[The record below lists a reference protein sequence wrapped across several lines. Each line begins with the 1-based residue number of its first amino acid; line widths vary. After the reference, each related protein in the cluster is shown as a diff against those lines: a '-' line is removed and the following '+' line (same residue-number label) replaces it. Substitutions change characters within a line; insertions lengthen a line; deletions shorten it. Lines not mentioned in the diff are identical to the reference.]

1 MSVWKPI
8 LSCLTM
14 LLTLS
19 PGYAQ
24 TPEPRDGPAENSEQE
39 TAHSKRPHFRVE
51 VVAPPVLEGN
61 STDRYG
67 SLITAVTEAQITDLN
82 AQDLSSA
89 LRRVPG
95 VSVSRYNL
103 IGAYGGA
110 DGGAVYIRGQGSGRP
125 GDEISILM
133 DGVPRF
139 VGVWTHPLLDTI
151 DVDSIRRIDI
161 YKSPQPVLLGNMA
174 FAAVNILP
182 RVHEREGF
190 SGRYGAAYG
199 EFGTVVQR
207 VQIGGRRSRFDFDI
221 NGSYRRSDGHR
232 ENAGGQTWAV
242 DGTLGIRL
250 NEHWRLS
257 TYLSH
262 TDGWA
267 DDPGD
272 VRVAHPPVTPRF
284 VTNDDFT
291 LVVLSHDHGRW
302 SGSVKLYNETGD
314 IDWLQWDS
322 SESQSFRTLTDYD
335 NYGFRLREQFKP
347 WEKGEILFGFDQDFY
362 GGTAVE
368 RWAAGDRNPVDLQLR
383 NSAPY
388 AMYSQT
394 FDIGSFRLTP
404 SAGIRRNASRFFG
417 ADWGPQAG
425 ITVDRGTTRLYANY
439 ANGFNL
445 PGVYAASFYSSWG
458 RGDQWKKL
466 RPERIRHAEVGL
478 LQPLTRRARL
488 SWSVFRDRVEDALR
502 FVAPPPPPPQFANI
516 GNYRV
521 IGSELS
527 LDVFMSDNLA
537 LYTGANYQSTAP
549 SDVPNAPRWL
559 WVSGMN
565 WLLATDWRFNLDAEW
580 VDDQFVLNP
589 RFAATQASVAPYF
602 LLNGRLARRVGRRH
616 ELFVAVE
623 NLTDSDYEFRPG
635 YPMPGR
641 TWMLGLNL
649 GFGTE
654 PD

>member
-207 VQIGGRRSRFDFDI
+207 VQIGG
-221 NGSYRRSDGHR
+221 
-232 ENAGGQTWAV
+232 
-242 DGTLGIRL
+242 
-250 NEHWRLS
+250 
-257 TYLSH
+257 
-262 TDGWA
+262 
-267 DDPGD
+267 
-272 VRVAHPPVTPRF
+272 
-284 VTNDDFT
+284 
-291 LVVLSHDHGRW
+291 
-302 SGSVKLYNETGD
+302 
-314 IDWLQWDS
+314 
-322 SESQSFRTLTDYD
+322 
-335 NYGFRLREQFKP
+335 
-347 WEKGEILFGFDQDFY
+347 
-362 GGTAVE
+362 
-368 RWAAGDRNPVDLQLR
+368 
-383 NSAPY
+383 
-388 AMYSQT
+388 
-394 FDIGSFRLTP
+394 
-404 SAGIRRNASRFFG
+404 
-417 ADWGPQAG
+417 
-425 ITVDRGTTRLYANY
+425 
-439 ANGFNL
+439 
-445 PGVYAASFYSSWG
+445 
-458 RGDQWKKL
+458 
-466 RPERIRHAEVGL
+466 
-478 LQPLTRRARL
+478 
-488 SWSVFRDRVEDALR
+488 
-502 FVAPPPPPPQFANI
+502 
-516 GNYRV
+516 
-521 IGSELS
+521 
-527 LDVFMSDNLA
+527 
-537 LYTGANYQSTAP
+537 
-549 SDVPNAPRWL
+549 
-559 WVSGMN
+559 
-565 WLLATDWRFNLDAEW
+565 
-580 VDDQFVLNP
+580 
-589 RFAATQASVAPYF
+589 
-602 LLNGRLARRVGRRH
+602 
-616 ELFVAVE
+616 
-623 NLTDSDYEFRPG
+623 
-635 YPMPGR
+635 
-641 TWMLGLNL
+641 
-649 GFGTE
+649 
-654 PD
+654 